1 MVTNQLMLALE
12 EHGIKKVRF
21 QLTPSSSDTLMIVLE
36 YAAKAKAKDQE
47 EKDIMQQKE
56 EQIRKG
62 IQGI

>member
-12 EHGIKKVRF
+12 EHGIKKVSF
-21 QLTPSSSDTLMIVLE
+21 QSAPSSSDILMIVLE

-47 EKDIMQQKE
+47 EKEIMQQKE